1 MDLILKFFALG
12 ALAECP
18 STSQEESF
26 HISFTL
32 HIYYIIFFYKNQ
44 ISTFALDFYFSRRN
58 STLRCSIQLSYT
70 PHIRDPKAPLVV
82 TYATLPGDGRGD
94 RTRTCDLRHLKLV
107 KIAVTVFFYN
117 GKGCMEKESDP
128 CISLS
133 LPYIYIIT
141 YFF

>member
-44 ISTFALDFYFSRRN
+44 KSFLMAIGLDLIPTSFISFS
-58 STLRCSIQLSYT
+58 LYKELLS
-70 PHIRDPKAPLVV
+70 
-82 TYATLPGDGRGD
+82 
-94 RTRTCDLRHLKLV
+94 
-107 KIAVTVFFYN
+107 
-117 GKGCMEKESDP
+117 
-128 CISLS
+128 
-133 LPYIYIIT
+133 
-141 YFF
+141 